1 MKKEYPANKRYTQSE
16 FVKIA
21 RELGWTVTE
30 SRGKGSHYWAP
41 KEGQRGFPIPY
52 KISIGVDQ
60 AIKKALGL
68 K

>member
-30 SRGKGSHYWAP
+30 SRGKG
-41 KEGQRGFPIPY
+41 
-52 KISIGVDQ
+52 IGVDQ